1 MVRGDRNN
9 PGEVAPRRFLAIL
22 SQEERKPFPHG
33 SGRLDFAEA
42 ITDPKNPLTARV
54 MANRMWLYHFGQGI
68 VRTPSNFG
76 QLGDRPSNPELLDY
90 LAWKFVQGN
99 WSMKAMHREILLSAT
114 YALSAVNS
122 EQNFEK
128 DPDNRLH
135 WRSNRRRMDA
145 ETLRDSIL
153 AVTGTLD
160 RTAGGPAAPLD
171 EKNHKRT
178 VYGFVSRRK
187 LDGMLSLF
195 DFPNPNNTAEQREST
210 NVPLQRLFLM
220 NSAFIDSQARA
231 LADSVKGDD
240 RTRVRLIY
248 RRLFARSPKP
258 AEMKLAL
265 DFLHDGDWTQLSRV
279 LLGSNE
285 FMFVD

>member
-1 MVRGDRNN
+1 
-9 PGEVAPRRFLAIL
+9 
-22 SQEERKPFPHG
+22 
-33 SGRLDFAEA
+33 
-42 ITDPKNPLTARV
+42 

-76 QLGDRPSNPELLDY
+76 QLGDRPSNPELLDF
-90 LAWKFVQGN
+90 LAWKFVQSN
-99 WSMKAMHREILLSAT
+99 WSMKAMQREILLSAT
-114 YALSAVNS
+114 YALSAANS

-135 WRSNRRRMDA
+135 WRFNRRRMDA

-160 RTAGGPAAPLD
+160 PTASGPAAPLD
-171 EKNHKRT
+171 EKNHRRT

-220 NSAFIDSQARA
+220 NSKFMDSQARA
-231 LADSVKGDD
+231 LADSISGDD
-240 RTRVRLIY
+240 QTRVRLIY
-248 RRLFARSPKP
+248 RRLFGRSPKP
-258 AEMKLAL
+258 PEMKLAL
-265 DFLHDGDWTQLSRV
+265 EFLREGDWTQLSRV
-279 LLGSNE
+279 MLGSTE